1 MKNINESDSDYED
14 PDSNEEEEKKQYEE
28 EIKSPE
34 LGSSTSQGIP
44 SDSEILRVLILNTIY
59 TFNSETK
66 VKIIKDK
73 LGNYYKDENF
83 NKSKQSNSSS
93 SSKSES

>member
-34 LGSSTSQGIP
+34 LGSSTS
-44 SDSEILRVLILNTIY
+44 
-59 TFNSETK
+59 
-66 VKIIKDK
+66 
-73 LGNYYKDENF
+73 
-83 NKSKQSNSSS
+83 
-93 SSKSES
+93 